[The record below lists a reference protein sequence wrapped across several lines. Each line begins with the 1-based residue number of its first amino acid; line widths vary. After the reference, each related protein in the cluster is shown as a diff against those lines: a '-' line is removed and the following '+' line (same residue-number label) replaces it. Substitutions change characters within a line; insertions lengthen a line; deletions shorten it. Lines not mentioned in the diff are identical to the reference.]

1 MLTSTCEKQAK
12 DEALLHDQTNLL
24 PRTQLLIVFSTMAS
38 AFLVAYADQNGIAVA
53 LPTMAQ
59 HLNAADTIAWAGTSS
74 MIANTVFQVLY
85 GRLSDIFGRKVIYL
99 SAVALLAL
107 GDILCATA
115 VNAPMLYVAR
125 GLTGIAMGGVNSL
138 TMIIV
143 SDIVSLQERG
153 QYQGILG
160 SCIGLG
166 NTIGPFLSAGFLQ
179 SSKTS
184 WRGFFFM
191 IAPLMVCSGIASF
204 FLLPATPMPKGQ
216 TLQKARLIDW
226 WGLLTGTVAI
236 ILLLIP
242 VSGGGSY
249 FPWNSPFVISTL
261 LIAGVAIVAFLLI
274 EWKVSK
280 LPMVPMKMF
289 KTPAVAVMLLQNF
302 LFGYVY
308 YAELYYLPIYFENV
322 LRVSPVVSAAL
333 LTPLAIFQMIFSVG
347 SGFYISKLSRYGEV
361 IWCGFLCWTL

>member
-1 MLTSTCEKQAK
+1 MSTSASEKQAK
-12 DEALLHDQTNLL
+12 NEALLHDQTNLL
-24 PRTQLLIVFSTMAS
+24 PRKQLLVVFSTMAA

-53 LPTMAQ
+53 LPAMAQ
-59 HLNAADTIAWAGTSS
+59 DLNAADTIAWAGTSS
-74 MIANTVFQVLY
+74 MIANTLFQVLY

-99 SAVALLAL
+99 SAVALLAI

-125 GLTGIAMGGVNSL
+125 GLAGVAIGGVNSL
-138 TMIIV
+138 TMMII

-153 QYQGILG
+153 RYQGIVG

-166 NTIGPFLSAGFLQ
+166 NTIGPFLSAGFTQ

-184 WRGFFFM
+184 WRGFFFL

-204 FLLPATPMPKGQ
+204 FLLPEIPMPKGKA
-216 TLQKARLIDW
+216 LQKARLIDW
-226 WGLLTGTVAI
+226 WGLLTGTIAI
-236 ILLLIP
+236 VLLLIP

-249 FPWNSPFVISTL
+249 FPWNSPFVISAL
-261 LIAGVAIVAFLLI
+261 SIAGIAIVAFILV

-280 LPMVPMKMF
+280 LPMVPMRMF
-289 KTPAVAVMLLQNF
+289 KTPAVAAILLQNF

-308 YAELYYLPIYFENV
+308 YAELYYLPIYFQNV
-322 LRVSPVVSAAL
+322 RRVSPVVSAAL
-333 LTPLAIFQMIFSVG
+333 LTPLVVVQSLCSVV
-347 SGFYISKLSRYGEV
+347 SGFYISKFSRYGEV
-361 IWCGFLCWTL
+361 IWLGFSSWTL